1 MQTQLP
7 LLWTQAY
14 IHTNTRL
21 KELDVRCWSKRRA
34 SLKSKT
40 NLLAMYAPTYRFV
53 PNTVAGESGVCAIRF
68 SVPIE
73 LQAPIFLYYRLTNF
87 YQNHR
92 KYVKSLS
99 YNQLHGDVITPADAA
114 SSCSPVATEPGTNKI
129 YYPCGLIANSMFNG
143 ECLITKKKKRY
154 DIGRGIKVVC

>member
-1 MQTQLP
+1 MQTQP
-7 LLWTQAY
+7 PPRWTQAY
-14 IHTNTRL
+14 IHTNILL
-21 KELDVRCWSKRRA
+21 KELDVRPDLTEKVP
-34 SLKSKT
+34 LKSKKK

-53 PNTVAGESGVCAIRF
+53 PNTVAGEAGVCAIRF

-73 LQAPIFLYYRLTNF
+73 LKTPIFLYYRLTNF

-143 ECLITKKKKRY
+143 EYLLSKRE
-154 DIGRGIKVVC
+154 